1 MKILAVDTSSKICAV
16 ALLENNNLIKEKI
29 LDNGKTHSENFI
41 PLVEEILKET
51 NLSLDD
57 IDLIASCVG
66 PRIFYRN

>member
-16 ALLENNNLIKEKI
+16 AVMEDYKVIKENI

-41 PLVEEILKET
+41 PLVEETLKEAD
-51 NLSLDD
+51 LSLDD
-57 IDLIASCVG
+57 IELIGCCTG